1 MASGETH
8 CGDAKRLLEAFEHQ
22 ARLYEQLLERCGSCG
37 ADPMTLATE
46 AAQVQQGAREIQDS
60 VKDVLEKWAQISC
73 SVDADLR
80 VQIDAERHRIERAM
94 LAVLSQHEDLL
105 GELAQQQPGK
115 TDATVQVRL
124 PTEDASDLS

>member
-1 MASGETH
+1 MASAETP

-22 ARLYEQLLERCGSCG
+22 ASLYEQLLEKYEASG
-37 ADPMTLATE
+37 ADPMMLATD
-46 AAQVQQGAREIQDS
+46 AAQVQQGARESQDS

-73 SVDADLR
+73 SIDADLR

-105 GELAQQQPGK
+105 GELAQQQPAK

>member
-60 VKDVLEKWAQISC
+60 VKDVLERWAEIS
-73 SVDADLR
+73 SSIDPDLR
-80 VQIDAERHRIERAM
+80 VQIDAERHRIEQAM
-94 LAVLSQHEDLL
+94 LGVLSQHEVLL

-115 TDATVQVRL
+115 TDATAQIRL
-124 PTEDASDLS
+124 ATETAYDLS